1 MKKKFL
7 LRKIIFHI
15 SNIGII
21 LIYLY
26 PGSIFG
32 WLFYGNMQKQPQLTS
47 DFVIFSSNH
56 TYTFIV
62 LSLLGLFSY
71 YKNKVKI
78 LFLYLFFISIFLELC
93 HLLIPQRSF
102 EYQDFF
108 GNFLRILIFIVF
120 NLYKYFKKMI
130 KTINF

>member
-26 PGSIFG
+26 PGSILG
-32 WLFYGNMQKQPQLTS
+32 WLFYRNIQKQPQLTS

-102 EYQDFF
+102 QYSDLF
-108 GNFLRILIFIVF
+108 GNFLGIFLVF
-120 NLYKYFKKMI
+120 IAFKVYKYFI
-130 KTINF
+130 KND